1 MCIHA
6 ICIIL
11 DEKLLKRW
19 TARLLFSKDH
29 CKTHLVAGDS
39 GFDRFVLVLEV
50 NCIKQPEPKPYLTT
64 DNPQNICE
72 EVTKTAFQKYDA
84 FVVILS
90 QMFGGYH
97 ICKIMVIIA
106 CSSIHR
112 GV

>member
-1 MCIHA
+1 MRSYRNVGLRDCCSA
-6 ICIIL
+6 KII
-11 DEKLLKRW
+11 
-19 TARLLFSKDH
+19 A
-29 CKTHLVAGDS
+29 KTHLVAGDS

-106 CSSIHR
+106 CMLFDT
-112 GV
+112 